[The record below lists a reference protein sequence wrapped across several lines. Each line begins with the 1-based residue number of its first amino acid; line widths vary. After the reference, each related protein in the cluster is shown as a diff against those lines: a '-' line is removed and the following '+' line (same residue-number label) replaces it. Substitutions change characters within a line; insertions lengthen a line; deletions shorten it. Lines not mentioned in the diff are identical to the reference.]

1 MSDMKTTRLLAP
13 LLLCAIFRPAVA
25 ATDFQYYVMPV
36 AGITGISQSAHKM
49 QQTGPKYGG
58 MINAKYADTF
68 FDDEV
73 QKNLNRGFQ
82 DEVKSRFSTSV
93 IGPNQVGTSRSG
105 KYAFQPFDQVQ
116 CKPTFTANYKDVF
129 AIAVGISRLSTYFNT
144 YSDFTQVLIPVTYTI
159 RFVKMNGAS
168 VVFSKSETIY
178 TEMTATSN
186 DFFKPGTQEITPANT
201 QKLKAA
207 ILSDGLAMIR
217 RQVDMAAKN
226 FSPKQSEVG
235 VVARDGEYI
244 VFDRGS
250 EIGFSSGED
259 FDAINAKGEEFSFS
273 VKYATDR
280 LAVAVASDFTTEI
293 KRATNRLREGDKV
306 VFSFTKQ
313 GRDDAKPSV
322 LAIQYASRD
331 GKPLTEKQIQ
341 DNALMAIVSDD
352 IGFNAPFNLIKY
364 DADFARLKEQIRS
377 EANCEATMYR
387 DMHGFADNSTKPS
400 NNPDFYLKIDTYNS
414 PAFTA
419 AGVGG
424 VVTKTVFNDA
434 VTFSLI
440 DRSSIVNQV
449 FLGTNLYE
457 LTRTGGKGLSEEQAR
472 EVNLKNSALI
482 ASKSM
487 LAEFASANKS
497 VAIKSVAGSTVTLA
511 ETLPVDR
518 FPQAR
523 LVRPLKIGKLNKQV
537 LLPIAA
543 DVAQLIK
550 PSSDT
555 STIEFKGALKNTD
568 ILTLGTLDPNNKQ
581 LQQCESSRQTRFL
594 APALKHPS
602 TAEEIIGK
610 VVGSKA
616 KGYNMVETN
625 AAYLDSVEL
634 ALRDGFFSSSNVVK
648 KFDAPN
654 CVLALELQQ
663 LPKNDC
669 VASKCTGTANVGSGI
684 RIFEGATQVKE
695 SVQGARFDFSD
706 IGADA
711 LPQFIGLKAF
721 EHQINSISHHRSKLN

>member
-1 MSDMKTTRLLAP
+1 MKTIRLLTP
-13 LLLCAIFRPAVA
+13 LLLCTIFRPAMA
-25 ATDFQYYVMPV
+25 AADFQYYVMPV
-36 AGITGISQSAHKM
+36 SSITGISQSALKSG
-49 QQTGPKYGG
+49 QTGPKYGG
-58 MINAKYADTF
+58 MINAQYADTF
-68 FDDEV
+68 FDDGVQRSLIQSFQQEV
-73 QKNLNRGFQ
+73 
-82 DEVKSRFSTSV
+82 VKQFSTSV

-105 KYAFQPFDQVQ
+105 KYAFQPFGQAQ

-144 YSDFTQVLIPVTYTI
+144 YSDFTQVLVPVTYTI

-178 TEMTATSN
+178 TEMTATTKE
-186 DFFKPGTQEITPANT
+186 FFKPGTQEMTPAIA

-207 ILSDGLAMIR
+207 ILSDGLSMVQ

-226 FSPKQSEVG
+226 FSPKQSEVA

-250 EIGFSSGED
+250 EVGFSSGED

-280 LAVAVASDFTTEI
+280 LAVAIASDFTPEI
-293 KRATNRLREGDKV
+293 KQATNRLREGDKV
-306 VFSFTKQ
+306 AFSFTKQ

-341 DNALMAIVSDD
+341 DNALMSIVSDD
-352 IGFNAPFNLIKY
+352 IGFSAPFNLIKY
-364 DADFARLKEQIRS
+364 DADFARLKEQIKS

-387 DMHGFADNSTKPS
+387 DMPGFADNSTKPS

-419 AGVGG
+419 VGEG
-424 VVTKTVFNDA
+424 GAVTKSFFNDA

-457 LTRTGGKGLSEEQAR
+457 LMRTGGKGLSEEQAR

-487 LAEFASANKS
+487 LAGFASSNKS
-497 VAIKSVAGSTVTLA
+497 VAIKSVAGGTVTLA
-511 ETLPVDR
+511 ETLPVDL

-523 LVRPLKIGKLNKQV
+523 LVRPLKFGKLNKQIM
-537 LLPIAA
+537 LPISN
-543 DVAQLIK
+543 DVAQLVK
-550 PSSDT
+550 PTSDT
-555 STIEFKGALKNTD
+555 KTIELKGELKITD
-568 ILTLGTLDPNNKQ
+568 HLTLGTLDPNNKH
-581 LQQCESSRQTRFL
+581 LQQCESSKQSRFL
-594 APALKHPS
+594 APALKHAS
-602 TAEEIIGK
+602 SAEEIIGK

-625 AAYLDSVEL
+625 PAYLDSIEL
-634 ALRDGFFSSSNVVK
+634 ALRDGFFSSSNVVRNS
-648 KFDAPN
+648 DSPY
-654 CVLALELQQ
+654 CLLPLELQQ

-669 VASKCTGTANVGSGI
+669 VGSKCNGTANVGSGI
-684 RIFEGATQVKE
+684 RIFEGGTKIAE

-706 IGADA
+706 IDNNAVS
-711 LPQFIGLKAF
+711 QFVGLKAF
-721 EHQINSISHHRSKLN
+721 EHQINSISQHKSKLN